1 MHLHLSSQWEVAS
14 VCLFFVMF
22 FSFQCWIRVGL
33 RVKDKGVQGRLGE
46 GEEALESSR
55 RDKEETVCPE
65 DRPALGAGDQILC
78 SERSRV

>member
-1 MHLHLSSQWEVAS
+1 M
-14 VCLFFVMF
+14 
-22 FSFQCWIRVGL
+22 GL